1 MSPERVLRE
10 PSLRTARPRARAA
23 RTAPGRS
30 WRHQLAQLLQP
41 GRADAGNRIEVV
53 DGAESAVLLPVV
65 DDFLRRHGPDPGKRV
80 QLIERRR
87 VQMNRA
93 AGRAPNTALTCLRGR
108 AGFDDLPARNDDLAS
123 VRDLSREVDETQV
136 GSPSGPTGAA
146 DRVRDSSAVDEPVEP
161 RPPNCA
167 DDVDDEARRR
177 RRLDLACLGRGTIH
191 GRGSAADEEPPGD
204 KQRRDEQRR
213 TDERTRARDLEVVHA
228 VDRRHRR
235 VPCLS
240 RECAK
245 GVTVSTE
252 AAYMSCMKPKPVT
265 RSLADAAERHL
276 NDVYRYVLYLTHDP
290 QAAEELTAE
299 TFERAVRLWHR
310 FDPARGSERTWLCQ
324 IARTAALDHLRAEE
338 RRRRREAR
346 YSSLAEW
353 TQELETQTLSP
364 WLRQALASLSAADRE
379 VIALRV
385 ILDLDPADAGR
396 VLGISPSACT
406 TRLSRALGRLE
417 EKVGTQHVA

>member
-1 MSPERVLRE
+1 M
-10 PSLRTARPRARAA
+10 
-23 RTAPGRS
+23 
-30 WRHQLAQLLQP
+30 
-41 GRADAGNRIEVV
+41 
-53 DGAESAVLLPVV
+53 LLPVV
-65 DDFLRRHGPDPGKRV
+65 DDLLRRHGPDAGKRV

-93 AGRAPNTALTCLRGR
+93 ARRAANAALTCLRSR
-108 AGFDDLPARNDDLAS
+108 AGFDDLAARNDDLAS

-136 GSPSGPTGAA
+136 RSPSGPTGAA
-146 DRVRDSSAVDEPVEP
+146 HRVRDSSAVDKPVEP
-161 RPPNCA
+161 WSPNRA
-167 DDVDDEARRR
+167 DDVNDEARRR

-191 GRGSAADEEPPGD
+191 GRGSAADEEPPGNE
-204 KQRRDEQRR
+204 QRGDEQGR
-213 TDERTRARDLEVVHA
+213 TEERARARDLEVVHA

-245 GVTVSTE
+245 GVTVGAES
-252 AAYMSCMKPKPVT
+252 AYMSCMKPVT

-276 NDVYRYVLYLTHDP
+276 DDVYRYVLYLTRDP

-324 IARTAALDHLRAEE
+324 IARTVALDHLRAEE

-346 YSSLAEW
+346 YSSLAER
-353 TQELETQTLSP
+353 TQELEAQTLSP

-385 ILDLDPADAGR
+385 ILELDPADAGR